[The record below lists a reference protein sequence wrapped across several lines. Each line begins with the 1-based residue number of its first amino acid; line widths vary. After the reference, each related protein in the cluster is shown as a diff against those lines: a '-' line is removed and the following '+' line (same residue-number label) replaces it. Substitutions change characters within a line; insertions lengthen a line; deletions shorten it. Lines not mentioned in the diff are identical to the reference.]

1 MMSAKCHVII
11 ALVGLLG
18 LSIGL
23 ATGERYGRRNALE
36 WTGAVLMS
44 LPSSVTCYAGG
55 TVWPAREDGVC
66 YQADTPIR

>member
-1 MMSAKCHVII
+1 MPPKYHVVL

-18 LSIGL
+18 LGIGL

-36 WTGAVLMS
+36 WTGSMIVS
-44 LPSSVTCYAGG
+44 SPSSVTCYAGG

-66 YQADTPIR
+66 YRADAPIR